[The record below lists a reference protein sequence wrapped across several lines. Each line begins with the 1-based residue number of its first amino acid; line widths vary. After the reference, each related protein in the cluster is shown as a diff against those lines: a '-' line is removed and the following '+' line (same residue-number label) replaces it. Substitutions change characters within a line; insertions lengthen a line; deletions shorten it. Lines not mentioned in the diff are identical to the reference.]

1 MESIMLN
8 NQRLLVA
15 LTLAITLSPAFV
27 SAEYI
32 PLIKKSGNA
41 VDRQQDRRQDNRQDH
56 RQVTRQVKRKVNRS
70 RSFRNIYIVRPFGH
84 VYSGYGAFHND
95 NDAYK
100 WLAFTAITLKILD
113 NVNEDAQRKHE
124 AAQVAATTA
133 KVGEKIVWNTPQS
146 SGYVVTTKEGRNSSG
161 LTCREFQQSIK
172 VGGKNESAY
181 GAACLQPDGAWKI
194 IS

>member
-1 MESIMLN
+1 MFNI
-8 NQRLLVA
+8 QHLLVA
-15 LTLAITLSPAFV
+15 LTLTVTFSSALV
-27 SAEYI
+27 NAEYI
-32 PLIKKSGNA
+32 PLIKETANA
-41 VDRQQDRRQDNRQDH
+41 ADRQQDRRQDNRQDV
-56 RQVTRQVKRKVNRS
+56 RQVTRQVTRKINRS
-70 RSFRNIYIVRPFGH
+70 RTYRNVFIVRPFGH

-133 KVGEKIVWNTPQS
+133 KVGEKIVWNTAQS
-146 SGYVVTTKEGRNSSG
+146 SGYVVTTKEGVSSSG
-161 LTCREFQQSIK
+161 LTCREFQQTIK
-172 VGGKNESAY
+172 VGGKKESAY
-181 GAACLQPDGAWKI
+181 GTACLQPDGAWKI

>member
-1 MESIMLN
+1 MLN

-15 LTLAITLSPAFV
+15 LTLAITLSPTFV
-27 SAEYI
+27 SAEYV
-32 PLIKKSGNA
+32 PLIKKNGNA
-41 VDRQQDRRQDNRQDH
+41 ADRQQDRRQDNRQDH
-56 RQVTRQVKRKVNRS
+56 RQDVRQVTRQVKRKVDRS

-84 VYSGYGAFHND
+84 VYAGYGSFHND

-133 KVGEKIVWNTPQS
+133 KVGEKIVWSTTQS
-146 SGYVVTTKEGRNSSG
+146 SGYVVTTKEGLNSTG
-161 LTCREFQQSIK
+161 LTCREFQQTIK

-181 GAACLQPDGAWKI
+181 GTACLQSDGAWKI